1 MAEIPLHWLPITEL
15 SRKIHDGALS
25 PVALMEGL
33 LTRAEAIDPAL
44 NAFRLIPRERALL
57 AAEAAELAL
66 RAGHDLGPLHGIPF
80 AAKDIIDVQGLPTT
94 AGSDALADNVAD
106 TDATV
111 VGLLIRAG
119 MVLMGKT
126 QTVQFAMGAPGI
138 NHHHGTPQNPWSET
152 HHVPGGSSNGS
163 AVAVGAGLVPM
174 ALGSDT
180 GGSVRIPAGL
190 CGTVGLKTTVG
201 QVSRAG
207 VFPLSAT
214 LDSVGPLTRT
224 VADAALVYQ
233 AMHGADP
240 RDRSTAGAV
249 PQDVMSAL
257 EGGVHGLRIAIAET
271 LFWDEADAEVEQAV
285 RAAGEVLAGL
295 GAQLDSIAF
304 PEAAEVLEA
313 NPRLLISSVEASAA
327 HRECLGD
334 DFDAYDSVLAFRV
347 AEGRA
352 ASAVD
357 YLGAV
362 KACEALAARAEASLQ
377 DVDAFIAP
385 TTMQAALPLAEVDAT
400 TDTYKRW
407 NAGYSRNTCIGNL
420 LGLCAIS
427 VPCGFTSKGM
437 PIGLMIHAK
446 GRAEGM
452 ALRIAHAYEQA
463 TDWHRQWP
471 DLSWAEK

>member
-1 MAEIPLHWLPITEL
+1 
-15 SRKIHDGALS
+15 
-25 PVALMEGL
+25 
-33 LTRAEAIDPAL
+33 
-44 NAFRLIPRERALL
+44 
-57 AAEAAELAL
+57 
-66 RAGHDLGPLHGIPF
+66 
-80 AAKDIIDVQGLPTT
+80 
-94 AGSDALADNVAD
+94 
-106 TDATV
+106 
-111 VGLLIRAG
+111 
-119 MVLMGKT
+119 MGKT

-138 NHHHGTPQNPWSET
+138 NHDHGTPKNPWAET

-180 GGSVRIPAGL
+180 GGSVRIPAAL

-233 AMHGADP
+233 AMHGTDP
-240 RDRSTAGAV
+240 RDSSTAGAL
-249 PQDVMSAL
+249 PQDVMSGL
-257 EGGVHGLRIAIAET
+257 EDGVRGLRIAFAET
-271 LFWDEADAEVEQAV
+271 VFWDEADAEVQAAV

-313 NPRLLISSVEASAA
+313 NPRLMISSVEASLA
-327 HRECLGD
+327 HRECLGE
-334 DFDAYDSVLAFRV
+334 DFNAYDPVLEFRI

-352 ASAVD
+352 TSAVD

-362 KACEALAARAEASLQ
+362 KACEALAARSETSLR

-385 TTMQAALPLAEVDAT
+385 TTMHAARPLAEVDAT
-400 TDTYKRW
+400 ADTYKHW
-407 NAGYSRNTCIGNL
+407 NAGYSRNTSVGNL
-420 LGLCAIS
+420 LGLCAVT
-427 VPCGFTSKGM
+427 VPCGFTSEGL

-446 GRAEGM
+446 ARAEAM
-452 ALRIAHAYEQA
+452 VLRIARAYEQA
-463 TDWHRQWP
+463 TDWHRRRP
-471 DLSWAEK
+471 DFSWIDE